1 MARDLRSS
9 QPSDAIAITTL
20 SSGIR
25 VLTERIPHVRTVAV
39 GIWVGTGSRYEP
51 VEQHGIS
58 HFLEH
63 LFFKGTQT
71 YSALEIAQAVD
82 DIGGQ
87 MNAFTDREQTVFY
100 VKVLA
105 THLDRAL
112 EIYADMLL
120 HSTLDAEFIERE
132 RQVIAEE
139 IKSYED
145 SPDELVQDL
154 FAQTVWNDHPLGRP
168 VIGTLATV
176 ARMTRDDFRAYIQQ
190 HYRPDNVVIA
200 AAGDLDHD
208 QVCTLISRYFAEW
221 VRPATAVHQAPPHL
235 GTGVATRMKE
245 TEQVH
250 LCLGTQGLPY
260 ADERRYALSVLDHV
274 MGGGMSSR
282 LFQEIRE
289 KRGLVY
295 SIASYAA
302 AYRDGGLFVIYAGM
316 SPQTGAEVVRLTL
329 AEVEKITR
337 SRVDETE
344 LRRAKESLKG
354 GLMLGLESTGSRMS
368 MLARSELYH
377 GRQVTLDEL
386 IAKVDAVTADDVQR
400 LATELFAPGRL
411 SMAAIG
417 PFRTDGQLT
426 TAMRD
431 AFERVEAKA

>member
-1 MARDLRSS
+1 MAHDSRSS
-9 QPSDAIAITTL
+9 PPGTIASTTL
-20 SSGIR
+20 PSGIR
-25 VLTERIPHVRTVAV
+25 VLTERISHVRTVAV

-51 VEQHGIS
+51 VEHHGIS

-63 LFFKGTQT
+63 LFFKGTAT
-71 YSALEIAQAVD
+71 RSALEIAQAVD

-120 HSTLDAEFIERE
+120 NSTLAPESIERE

-154 FAQTVWNDHPLGRP
+154 FAQTVWNGHPLGRP

-176 ARMTRDDFRAYIQQ
+176 IKMTRDDFVAHIQRY
-190 HYRPDNVVIA
+190 YRPNNVVIA
-200 AAGDLDHD
+200 AAGELEHD
-208 QVCTLISRYFAEW
+208 QVTALIARYFGSWTGRAAS
-221 VRPATAVHQAPPHL
+221 VSQAAPQAQAD
-235 GTGVATRMKE
+235 VATRLKE

-250 LCLGTQGLPY
+250 LCLGTRGLAH
-260 ADERRYALSVLDHV
+260 ADERRYTLSVLDHLL
-274 MGGGMSSR
+274 GGGMSSR

-302 AYRDGGLFVIYAGM
+302 SYRDGGLFVIYAGM
-316 SPQTGAEVVRLTL
+316 SPQVGPEVIRLML
-329 AEVEKITR
+329 AEVEKMKLQP
-337 SRVDETE
+337 VDETE

-368 MLARSELYH
+368 MLARSQIYH
-377 GRQVTLDEL
+377 GRQITLDEL
-386 IAKVDAVTADDVQR
+386 IAKVDAVTAADVQQMAR
-400 LATELFAPGRL
+400 DLFHFDRM

-417 PFRTDGQLT
+417 PFRADGQLT
-426 TAMRD
+426 AALRS
-431 AFERVEAKA
+431 AFGGYVAAKA

>member
-1 MARDLRSS
+1 MARDVRSS
-9 QPSDAIAITTL
+9 QPSEAIAATTL
-20 SSGIR
+20 ANGIR
-25 VLTERIPHVRTVAV
+25 VLTERISHVRTVAI

-51 VEQHGIS
+51 TEQHGIS

-63 LFFKGTQT
+63 LFFKGTAT
-71 YSALEIAQAVD
+71 RSALEIAQAVD

-120 HSTLDAEFIERE
+120 NSTLADEFIERE

-154 FAQTVWNDHPLGRP
+154 FAQTVWNGHPLGRP

-176 ARMTRDDFRAYIQQ
+176 TKLTRDDFRTYIQR
-190 HYRPDNVVIA
+190 HYRPDNVIVA
-200 AAGDLDHD
+200 AAGDLQHD
-208 QVCTLISRYFAEW
+208 QVCALITRYFGGWAG
-221 VRPATAVHQAPPHL
+221 RGSPVHQAAPHSQAD
-235 GTGVATRMKE
+235 VATRLKE

-250 LCLGTQGLPY
+250 LCLGTQGLAY
-260 ADERRYALSVLDHV
+260 ADERRYTLSLLDHLL
-274 MGGGMSSR
+274 GGGMSSR

-295 SIASYAA
+295 SIASYAV

-316 SPQTGAEVVRLTL
+316 SPQAGAEVIRLTL
-329 AEVEKITR
+329 AEVEKMKLHP
-337 SRVDETE
+337 VDETE

-368 MLARSELYH
+368 MLARSQIYH

-386 IAKVDAVTADDVQR
+386 IAKVDAVTATDVQEM
-400 LATELFAPGRL
+400 AADLFAPGRL

-426 TAMRD
+426 TAMRG